1 MQYSKLE
8 QYFKSRFE
16 ELLNKR
22 TPDSCRVRHHNVLSI
37 LKELCELIEGWQKRR
52 IQSPE
57 TVIYCVE
64 ECVKLIKEDAWI
76 DYSFYDKKLLLD
88 DMDKY
93 IIIIPES
100 KDKRESIYE
109 ASSKLKYVCRKC
121 ISCNSSV
128 YAKNLFM
135 YLIGEINKP
144 GDMDEDGCY
153 IKEMES
159 FDRALSFLCS
169 ELLRIGHSKNHLYMK
184 AHRLLEGKININ
196 NLKDQLLAQDNI
208 SYEVIYKFQSYLH
221 IDECKNEYGFC
232 DNVDEIKSKLENPQ
246 GYIPFKNFLTP
257 NRSTLYKVLNV
268 EALDTYAAIKK
279 AKNSMALLLDTLHLG
294 NSMKTIK
301 FDSNVL
307 VLSKAT
313 AGRFYSEL
321 RNHDYQLDGTYKF
334 DPDMSKRLKSYVN
347 DILDSTLVK
356 DDAKDRLKSAL
367 RHFRMANDSNDIEL
381 RFVNYWIALEFIFS
395 SPISNENTFV
405 RIKKHLVNI
414 LCYSYIARN
423 TRYLD
428 GLLHKDGVLSADKSL
443 IGMTDAEWGSLI
455 DNITDTNT
463 QYRLCQMK
471 SHLHSKND
479 IEKYIAIHKQNLE
492 WHITRI
498 YRMRNELIHEA
509 ALKQDIEGA
518 TSNLRFYLVFVLN
531 QLINYFHTVSMPVSI
546 NNFFH
551 DFENKTNIIWEN
563 KDRNY
568 VLNAEYEALLL
579 C

>member
-22 TPDSCRVRHHNVLSI
+22 TPDSYRVRHHNVLSI
-37 LKELCELIEGWQKRR
+37 LEELCELIEGWQKRR

-57 TVIYCVE
+57 TVVYCVE
-64 ECVKLIKEDAWI
+64 ECVKLIKEDTWI

-109 ASSKLKYVCRKC
+109 ASSKLKYVCHKC

-128 YAKNLFM
+128 YAKNLFT

-153 IKEMES
+153 IKEMKS

-184 AHRLLEGKININ
+184 AHRLLDGKINIV

-208 SYEVIYKFQSYLH
+208 PYEVIYKFQSYLH
-221 IDECKNEYGFC
+221 IDECKYEYGFC

-246 GYIPFKNFLTP
+246 GDIPFKNFLTP
-257 NRSTLYKVLNV
+257 NRSTLYKVLKV

-428 GLLHKDGVLSADKSL
+428 DLLHKDGVLSADKSL
-443 IGMTDAEWGSLI
+443 IEMTDAEWGNLI
-455 DNITDTNT
+455 NNITDTNT

-471 SHLHSKND
+471 SHLHSKDD
-479 IEKYIAIHKQNLE
+479 IERYITIHKQNLE

-509 ALKQDIEGA
+509 ALKQDIEGV

-531 QLINYFHTVSMPVSI
+531 QLISYFHTISMPVSI
-546 NNFFH
+546 NNFFY
-551 DFENKTNIIWEN
+551 DFENKANIIWEN

-568 VLNAEYEALLL
+568 VLNAEYEALLI

>member
-1 MQYSKLE
+1 
-8 QYFKSRFE
+8 
-16 ELLNKR
+16 
-22 TPDSCRVRHHNVLSI
+22 
-37 LKELCELIEGWQKRR
+37 
-52 IQSPE
+52 
-57 TVIYCVE
+57 
-64 ECVKLIKEDAWI
+64 
-76 DYSFYDKKLLLD
+76 
-88 DMDKY
+88 
-93 IIIIPES
+93 
-100 KDKRESIYE
+100 
-109 ASSKLKYVCRKC
+109 
-121 ISCNSSV
+121 
-128 YAKNLFM
+128 
-135 YLIGEINKP
+135 
-144 GDMDEDGCY
+144 
-153 IKEMES
+153 
-159 FDRALSFLCS
+159 
-169 ELLRIGHSKNHLYMK
+169 
-184 AHRLLEGKININ
+184 
-196 NLKDQLLAQDNI
+196 
-208 SYEVIYKFQSYLH
+208 
-221 IDECKNEYGFC
+221 
-232 DNVDEIKSKLENPQ
+232 
-246 GYIPFKNFLTP
+246 
-257 NRSTLYKVLNV
+257 
-268 EALDTYAAIKK
+268 
-279 AKNSMALLLDTLHLG
+279 
-294 NSMKTIK
+294 
-301 FDSNVL
+301 
-307 VLSKAT
+307 
-313 AGRFYSEL
+313 
-321 RNHDYQLDGTYKF
+321 
-334 DPDMSKRLKSYVN
+334 
-347 DILDSTLVK
+347 
-356 DDAKDRLKSAL
+356 
-367 RHFRMANDSNDIEL
+367 MANDSNDIEL